1 MNCVFIS
8 PNHPRTHW
16 MFTNRLKANGVNVL
30 GIGDCPYDEL
40 NDNVRDSLTEYYY
53 VQEIKDYNQVFRAVA
68 FFSFKYG
75 KIDWLESNNEFWLE
89 QDARLRSDFNITTG
103 VKEDEIGYYKRKSLM
118 KGCYKKAK
126 VPSARQIKITT
137 IEEALAFIKQVGY
150 PVIVKPDIGVSA
162 YATYKLSDEDAVR
175 GFFADHVELPYVMEE
190 YVEGNI
196 FSYDAILD
204 NQGKP
209 LMEACTQ
216 WPPSIMNVVADK
228 LDLAYYVRADVP
240 DKLKKAAV
248 ATINGFGVK
257 SRFVHLEFFCLTKDK
272 KCLGKKGDFVGLEV
286 NMSPAEGYT
295 PDLINYAHSIDVYK
309 IWADMV
315 TYNKRT
321 DSGSQES
328 MFCVYAGRRDQFN
341 YVHTPAE
348 ISKKYGNDMIM
359 AERMSPAMVP
369 QMGNQCYI
377 VKLKTEKE
385 VKEFIKFV
393 TERR

>member
-150 PVIVKPDIGVSA
+150 PVIVKPDI
-162 YATYKLSDEDAVR
+162 
-175 GFFADHVELPYVMEE
+175 
-190 YVEGNI
+190 
-196 FSYDAILD
+196 
-204 NQGKP
+204 
-209 LMEACTQ
+209 
-216 WPPSIMNVVADK
+216 
-228 LDLAYYVRADVP
+228 
-240 DKLKKAAV
+240 
-248 ATINGFGVK
+248 
-257 SRFVHLEFFCLTKDK
+257 
-272 KCLGKKGDFVGLEV
+272 
-286 NMSPAEGYT
+286 
-295 PDLINYAHSIDVYK
+295 
-309 IWADMV
+309 
-315 TYNKRT
+315 
-321 DSGSQES
+321 
-328 MFCVYAGRRDQFN
+328 
-341 YVHTPAE
+341 
-348 ISKKYGNDMIM
+348 
-359 AERMSPAMVP
+359 
-369 QMGNQCYI
+369 
-377 VKLKTEKE
+377 
-385 VKEFIKFV
+385 
-393 TERR
+393 